1 MVVGKMKS
9 LAARLL
15 AMSPW
20 SKPRRLS
27 PSQDKHG
34 PGPVTESA
42 QAQLPAV
49 VGTEPGWL
57 RVLSS
62 DQLLAVVRAEKA
74 VDAMWRQS
82 HQSREVWERDLLP
95 AIHRYAAFVQL
106 MPASEAHHHAHAG
119 GLLSHTIEMVLAA
132 LTWRNAMLLPGGS
145 QIEEIDAQRDQWSY
159 VVFFAALLH
168 DIAKPMTDLRIQW
181 RCDGMADS
189 IRWTPAGGSL
199 VQITARRAAAEYLVD
214 FTPKSQRDYSAHGK
228 LAQLL
233 LSRIAPESALVFL
246 AQTPAAMDAL
256 EQYLSGQ
263 DRDSLVAQLVRRADQ
278 ASTQRAL
285 LSGHK
290 GRFPTATSKP
300 LIELLMQAITS
311 MLQAGTELPL
321 NRSGG
326 AAWVFEGAIWF
337 VAKRLADTVR
347 EWIKRNEPDETVPG
361 DSKNDRLFDTWQDYG
376 VIDLNPATGQAIW
389 HVTVQGEASEAAADR
404 GGYEHDLAMLR
415 FPLAKVF
422 SHESKYPAPM
432 QGRLVLRQKRND
444 EAGEGAASAQAVQLQ
459 IPAAGSGGKEDATGH
474 APEAAALPAS
484 PRAPAAAGAPK
495 APSKQELK
503 LAAVMREPAFRA
515 PSAAAKSPAMKS
527 ETGTA
532 HQPRKNDATPASP
545 RETPAPGRARAT
557 APAEAGPAIKEA
569 TVPGTVR
576 AAEPGPARQPENA
589 AVSAPPLAAG
599 PSIDFDPGDA
609 AYLLDQTDFLDEAET
624 AAAMRPKKGPRLPK
638 PARAR
643 EEGGAVREQSSEAA
657 AGLDA
662 AQASPEPPAP
672 TTARILSSEP
682 AAVPAPAATP
692 PLPVLPTR
700 RAASVASE
708 FRSLSDEL
716 DDLPTVVVR
725 ARSEPQAHRADEP
738 QPVLLLQQLPKID
751 GQERPAHEPSELALD
766 FMRWVQQGLVD
777 REIKFNETGAAVH
790 FVEQGM
796 ALVSPLIFKKFAQE
810 HADLAESPTELA
822 TKVQREVIKCGWH
835 LPAANRTNIVAFE
848 IYSRGDVKGRLSCVV
863 LVEPGRWVQP
873 VPPSNP
879 ALKMI

>member
-1 MVVGKMKS
+1 MKGVV
-9 LAARLL
+9 ARLADLLSRKNPRTLLQHAEVKL
-15 AMSPW
+15 A
-20 SKPRRLS
+20 
-27 PSQDKHG
+27 PSTGAHTNAG
-34 PGPVTESA
+34 
-42 QAQLPAV
+42 QLPTVA
-49 VGTEPGWL
+49 GTEPGWL

-290 GRFPTATSKP
+290 GRFPTSKSKP
-300 LIELLMQAITS
+300 LIDLLMQAITS

-337 VAKRLADTVR
+337 VAKRLADSVR
-347 EWIKRNEPDETVPG
+347 EWIKRNEPDEAVPG

-432 QGRLVLRQKRND
+432 QGRLVLRQKRKD
-444 EAGEGAASAQAVQLQ
+444 EAGEGGASTQAVQLQ
-459 IPAAGSGGKEDATGH
+459 IPAAGSGGKEDAAGH
-474 APEAAALPAS
+474 APEAAALPTS
-484 PRAPAAAGAPK
+484 PRAPAAAAAPK

-515 PSAAAKSPAMKS
+515 PSAAAKSSAMKS

-532 HQPRKNDATPASP
+532 HQSRKIDATPVSP
-545 RETPAPGRARAT
+545 RETPAPGRAPAQ
-557 APAEAGPAIKEA
+557 APAEAASAIKAEP
-569 TVPGTVR
+569 VPGSV
-576 AAEPGPARQPENA
+576 RQPENA
-589 AVSAPPLAAG
+589 AQPAPPPATG
-599 PSIDFDPGDA
+599 SSIDFDPGDA
-609 AYLLDQTDFLDEAET
+609 AYLLDQSDFLDEAET
-624 AAAMRPKKGPRLPK
+624 AAAMRPKKGPRPPK

-657 AGLDA
+657 AGLDE
-662 AQASPEPPAP
+662 AQATPEPPAP
-672 TTARILSSEP
+672 PTAQILSSEP
-682 AAVPAPAATP
+682 AAVPAPVATP
-692 PLPVLPTR
+692 PMPIPPTR
-700 RAASVASE
+700 RSASVASE

-725 ARSEPQAHRADEP
+725 ASTEPQTARTAEP
-738 QPVLLLQQLPKID
+738 QPVLLLQQLPKIE

-777 REIKFNETGAAVH
+777 RELKFNETGAAVH

>member
-1 MVVGKMKS
+1 MKS
-9 LAARLL
+9 FAARLL
-15 AMSPW
+15 AMTPW
-20 SKPRRLS
+20 SKQGGLLRQADRGRGS
-27 PSQDKHG
+27 DTIA
-34 PGPVTESA
+34 GPVTA
-42 QAQLPAV
+42 HVPV
-49 VGTEPGWL
+49 VAGTESGWL
-57 RVLSS
+57 RVLTS

-233 LSRIAPESALVFL
+233 LPRIAPESALVFL

-263 DRDSLVAQLVRRADQ
+263 DRESLVAQLVRRADQ

-290 GRFPTATSKP
+290 GRFPTSKSKP
-300 LIELLMQAITS
+300 LIDLLMQAITS

-337 VAKRLADTVR
+337 VAKRLADSVR
-347 EWIKRNEPDETVPG
+347 EWIKRNEPDEAVPG
-361 DSKNDRLFDTWQDYG
+361 GSKNDRLFDTWQDYG

-432 QGRLVLRQKRND
+432 QGRLVLRQKRKD
-444 EAGEGAASAQAVQLQ
+444 EAGDGGASAQAVQLQ
-459 IPAAGSGGKEDATGH
+459 IPAAGDGGKEDAAGH
-474 APEAAALPAS
+474 APEAAALPATA
-484 PRAPAAAGAPK
+484 RAPAAAAAPK

-503 LAAVMREPAFRA
+503 LAVVMREPAFRA
-515 PSAAAKSPAMKS
+515 PSVAAKSPLVKS
-527 ETGTA
+527 EAGTA
-532 HQPRKNDATPASP
+532 NQARKNDATPVSP
-545 RETPAPGRARAT
+545 RETPAPGRAPAR
-557 APAEAGPAIKEA
+557 APAEAGPATKAEP
-569 TVPGTVR
+569 VPGPV
-576 AAEPGPARQPENA
+576 RQPENA
-589 AVSAPPLAAG
+589 AVPAPPPAAG
-599 PSIDFDPGDA
+599 SSIDFDPGEA
-609 AYLLDQTDFLDEAET
+609 AYLLDQSDFLDEAET
-624 AAAMRPKKGPRLPK
+624 AAAMRPKKGPRPPK

-643 EEGGAVREQSSEAA
+643 EEGGAVREQSSEVA

-662 AQASPEPPAP
+662 AEASPEPPAP
-672 TTARILSSEP
+672 PTAQILSSET
-682 AAVPAPAATP
+682 AAVPAPSATP
-692 PLPVLPTR
+692 PTPVPPTR

-725 ARSEPQAHRADEP
+725 AKAEPQAQRAEEP
-738 QPVLLLQQLPKID
+738 QPVLLLQQLPRIE
-751 GQERPAHEPSELALD
+751 GQERPAHEPSELAMD

>member
-1 MVVGKMKS
+1 MRS
-9 LAARLL
+9 LAAKLL
-15 AMSPW
+15 AFFPGL
-20 SKPRRLS
+20 KNRGLPQREEELKG
-27 PSQDKHG
+27 PSAVAE
-34 PGPVTESA
+34 PASA
-42 QAQLPAV
+42 AMPTVA
-49 VGTEPGWL
+49 GTEPGWL
-57 RVLSS
+57 RVLTS

-95 AIHRYAAFVQL
+95 ALHRYAAFVQL

-233 LSRIAPESALVFL
+233 LPRIAPESALVFL

-290 GRFPTATSKP
+290 GRFPTSKSKP
-300 LIELLMQAITS
+300 LIDLLMKAINS

-337 VAKRLADTVR
+337 VAKRLADSVR
-347 EWIKRNEPDETVPG
+347 EWIKRNEPDEAVPG

-389 HVTVQGEASEAAADR
+389 HVTVQGETSEAAADR

-432 QGRLVLRQKRND
+432 QGRLVLRQKRKD
-444 EAGEGAASAQAVQLQ
+444 EAGEGGASAQAVQLQ
-459 IPAAGSGGKEDATGH
+459 IPAAGTVGKEDAAGH
-474 APEAAALPAS
+474 APEATALPATA
-484 PRAPAAAGAPK
+484 RAPAAAAAPK
-495 APSKQELK
+495 ATPSKQELK

-515 PSAAAKSPAMKS
+515 PSVAAKSLAVKS
-527 ETGTA
+527 EAGTA
-532 HQPRKNDATPASP
+532 HQARKNDATPVSP
-545 RETPAPGRARAT
+545 RETPPPGRAPAT
-557 APAEAGPAIKEA
+557 APAEAGPAIKAA
-569 TVPGTVR
+569 TVAGTVR
-576 AAEPGPARQPENA
+576 AAEPGPARPPENA
-589 AVSAPPLAAG
+589 AVPAPPPAAG
-599 PSIDFDPGDA
+599 SSIDFDPGEA
-609 AYLLDQTDFLDEAET
+609 AYLLDQSDFLDEAET

-638 PARAR
+638 PTRAR

-657 AGLDA
+657 AGLDT
-662 AQASPEPPAP
+662 AQATPEPPAP
-672 TTARILSSEP
+672 PAAQILSSET
-682 AAVPAPAATP
+682 AAVPAPSATP
-692 PLPVLPTR
+692 PTPMPPTR

-725 ARSEPQAHRADEP
+725 AKAEPQAHRADEP
-738 QPVLLLQQLPKID
+738 QPVLLLQQLPRIE
-751 GQERPAHEPSELALD
+751 GQERPAHEPSELAMD
-766 FMRWVQQGLVD
+766 FMQWVQQGLVD

-879 ALKMI
+879 ALKMV

>member
-1 MVVGKMKS
+1 MNSFAV
-9 LAARLL
+9 RLL
-15 AMSPW
+15 GVFSW
-20 SKPRRLS
+20 LKHRRL
-27 PSQDKHG
+27 
-34 PGPVTESA
+34 
-42 QAQLPAV
+42 LPAREELKGPSSV
-49 VGTEPGWL
+49 AEPASTAMPTVAGTEPGWL
-57 RVLSS
+57 RVLTS

-95 AIHRYAAFVQL
+95 ALHRYAAFVQL

-199 VQITARRAAAEYLVD
+199 VQITGRRAAAEYLVD

-233 LSRIAPESALVFL
+233 LPRIAPESALVFL

-290 GRFPTATSKP
+290 GRFPTSKSKP
-300 LIELLMQAITS
+300 LIDLLMQAINS
-311 MLQAGTELPL
+311 MLQAGTVLPL

-326 AAWVFEGAIWF
+326 AAWVFEGDIWF
-337 VAKRLADTVR
+337 VAKRLADSVR
-347 EWIKRNEPDETVPG
+347 EWIKRNEPDEAVPG

-432 QGRLVLRQKRND
+432 QGRLVLRQKRKD
-444 EAGEGAASAQAVQLQ
+444 EAGEGGASAQAVQLQ
-459 IPAAGSGGKEDATGH
+459 IPAAGH
-474 APEAAALPAS
+474 APEAAVLPANL
-484 PRAPAAAGAPK
+484 RAPAAAPK

-527 ETGTA
+527 EAGTA
-532 HQPRKNDATPASP
+532 HQARKNDATPVSP
-545 RETPAPGRARAT
+545 RETPPPGSAPAR
-557 APAEAGPAIKEA
+557 APAEAGPATK
-569 TVPGTVR
+569 
-576 AAEPGPARQPENA
+576 AEPVLGPVRQPENA
-589 AVSAPPLAAG
+589 AVPAPPPAAG
-599 PSIDFDPGDA
+599 SSIDFDPGEA
-609 AYLLDQTDFLDEAET
+609 AYLLDQSDFLDEAET
-624 AAAMRPKKGPRLPK
+624 AAAMRPKKGLRPPK

-672 TTARILSSEP
+672 PTSQILSSET
-682 AAVPAPAATP
+682 AAVPAPGAAPPTP
-692 PLPVLPTR
+692 VPPTR

-725 ARSEPQAHRADEP
+725 GKAEPQAHRADEP
-738 QPVLLLQQLPKID
+738 QPVLLLQQLPRIE
-751 GQERPAHEPSELALD
+751 GQERPAHEPSELAMD

>member
-1 MVVGKMKS
+1 MKS

-20 SKPRRLS
+20 SKHRRLLS
-27 PSQDKHG
+27 VEDKHG
-34 PGPVTESA
+34 PGALPESA
-42 QAQLPAV
+42 QAQMPTVA
-49 VGTEPGWL
+49 GTEPGWL
-57 RVLSS
+57 KVLTS

-95 AIHRYAAFVQL
+95 ALHRYAAFVQL

-233 LSRIAPESALVFL
+233 LPRIAPESALVFL

-290 GRFPTATSKP
+290 GRFPTSKSKP
-300 LIELLMQAITS
+300 LIDLLMQAITS

-337 VAKRLADTVR
+337 VAKRLADSVR
-347 EWIKRNEPDETVPG
+347 EWIKRNEPDEAVPG

-432 QGRLVLRQKRND
+432 QGRLVLRQKRKD
-444 EAGEGAASAQAVQLQ
+444 EAGEGGASAQAVQLQ
-459 IPAAGSGGKEDATGH
+459 IPAAGSGGKEDAAGH
-474 APEAAALPAS
+474 APEAAALPATA
-484 PRAPAAAGAPK
+484 RAPAAAAATK
-495 APSKQELK
+495 AAPSKQELK

-515 PSAAAKSPAMKS
+515 PSVAAKSPAVKS
-527 ETGTA
+527 EAGTA
-532 HQPRKNDATPASP
+532 HQARKNDATPVSS
-545 RETPAPGRARAT
+545 RETPAPGRAPAT
-557 APAEAGPAIKEA
+557 APAEAGPAIKGT

-589 AVSAPPLAAG
+589 AVPAPPPAAG

-609 AYLLDQTDFLDEAET
+609 AYLLDQSDFLVEAET
-624 AAAMRPKKGPRLPK
+624 AAAMRPKKGSRPPK
-638 PARAR
+638 PTRAR
-643 EEGGAVREQSSEAA
+643 EEGGAVREQLSEAA

-672 TTARILSSEP
+672 PTAQILSSET
-682 AAVPAPAATP
+682 AAVPAPSATP
-692 PLPVLPTR
+692 PTPVPPTR

-725 ARSEPQAHRADEP
+725 AKAEPQAHRADEP
-738 QPVLLLQQLPKID
+738 QPVLLLQQLPRIE
-751 GQERPAHEPSELALD
+751 GQERPAHEPSELAMD

>member
-1 MVVGKMKS
+1 MFEGKMKGF
-9 LAARLL
+9 AAQLL
-15 AMSPW
+15 AMLTWPKRS
-20 SKPRRLS
+20 SSLHHAE
-27 PSQDKHG
+27 DKQ
-34 PGPVTESA
+34 GPVAVPSPASA
-42 QAQLPAV
+42 QVPTVA
-49 VGTEPGWL
+49 GTEPGWL
-57 RVLSS
+57 RVLTS

-285 LSGHK
+285 LSGQK
-290 GRFPTATSKP
+290 GRFPTSKSKP
-300 LIELLMQAITS
+300 LIDLLMQAITG

-337 VAKRLADTVR
+337 VAKRLADSVR
-347 EWIKRNEPDETVPG
+347 EWIKRNEPDEAVPG

-376 VIDLNPATGQAIW
+376 VIDLNPATRQAIW

-432 QGRLVLRQKRND
+432 QGRLVLRQKRKD
-444 EAGEGAASAQAVQLQ
+444 EGGEGGASAQAVQLE
-459 IPAAGSGGKEDATGH
+459 IPAAGYV
-474 APEAAALPAS
+474 PEAAALPAS
-484 PRAPAAAGAPK
+484 PRAPAAAAAPK
-495 APSKQELK
+495 APSKQEMK

-515 PSAAAKSPAMKS
+515 PSIAAKSPAMKS

-532 HQPRKNDATPASP
+532 HQPRKNDATPVSP
-545 RETPAPGRARAT
+545 RETPAPGRAPAT
-557 APAEAGPAIKEA
+557 TRAEAGPAIKAA

-589 AVSAPPLAAG
+589 AVPAPPPAAG
-599 PSIDFDPGDA
+599 SSIDFDPGEA
-609 AYLLDQTDFLDEAET
+609 AYLLDQSDFLDEAET
-624 AAAMRPKKGPRLPK
+624 AAAMRSKKGPRPPK

-643 EEGGAVREQSSEAA
+643 EEGGAVREQSSETA

-662 AQASPEPPAP
+662 VQATPEPPVPP
-672 TTARILSSEP
+672 TAQILSSET
-682 AAVPAPAATP
+682 AAVTAPGATSP
-692 PLPVLPTR
+692 TPVPPTR

-725 ARSEPQAHRADEP
+725 AKAEPQAHRADEP
-738 QPVLLLQQLPKID
+738 QPVLLLQQLPRIE

-777 REIKFNETGAAVH
+777 RELKFNETGAAVH

>member
-1 MVVGKMKS
+1 MPSSVAEMKGVF
-9 LAARLL
+9 ARLADL
-15 AMSPW
+15 LFRKNSRNLLQHA
-20 SKPRRLS
+20 
-27 PSQDKHG
+27 
-34 PGPVTESA
+34 E
-42 QAQLPAV
+42 AQLAPSTGAHTNAGQAPTV
-49 VGTEPGWL
+49 AGSEPGWL

-95 AIHRYAAFVQL
+95 ALHRYAAFVQL

-119 GLLSHTIEMVLAA
+119 GLLSHTIEMLLAA

-233 LSRIAPESALVFL
+233 LPRIAPESALVFL

-290 GRFPTATSKP
+290 GRFPTSKSKP
-300 LIELLMQAITS
+300 LIDLMMQAITS

-326 AAWVFEGAIWF
+326 AAWVYEGAIWF
-337 VAKRLADTVR
+337 VAKRLADSVR
-347 EWIKRNEPDETVPG
+347 EWIKRNEPDEAVPG

-415 FPLAKVF
+415 FPLSKVF

-432 QGRLVLRQKRND
+432 QGRLVLRQKRKD
-444 EAGEGAASAQAVQLQ
+444 EAGEGGASARAVQLQ
-459 IPAAGSGGKEDATGH
+459 IPAAGSGGKGDAAGH
-474 APEAAALPAS
+474 APDAAALPAS
-484 PRAPAAAGAPK
+484 PRAPAAAPK

-532 HQPRKNDATPASP
+532 HQSRKIDAAPVSP
-545 RETPAPGRARAT
+545 RETPAPGRAPAK
-557 APAEAGPAIKEA
+557 APAEAGSAIKAEP
-569 TVPGTVR
+569 VPGPVR
-576 AAEPGPARQPENA
+576 QHENA
-589 AVSAPPLAAG
+589 AQPAPPPAAG
-599 PSIDFDPGDA
+599 SSIDFDPGDA
-609 AYLLDQTDFLDEAET
+609 AYLLDQSDFLDEAES
-624 AAAMRPKKGPRLPK
+624 AAAMRPKKGPRPPK

-643 EEGGAVREQSSEAA
+643 EEGSAVREQPSEAA
-657 AGLDA
+657 AGLDGV
-662 AQASPEPPAP
+662 QASPEPPAP
-672 TTARILSSEP
+672 PTAQFLSSES
-682 AAVPAPAATP
+682 AAVLAPGATP
-692 PLPVLPTR
+692 PMPVVPTR
-700 RAASVASE
+700 RAAGVASE

-725 ARSEPQAHRADEP
+725 ARTEQQTQRADEP
-738 QPVLLLQQLPKID
+738 QPVLLLQQLPKIED
-751 GQERPAHEPSELALD
+751 QDWPAHEPSELALD

-863 LVEPGRWVQP
+863 LTEPGRWVQP

-879 ALKMI
+879 ALKMV

>member
-1 MVVGKMKS
+1 MKS

-20 SKPRRLS
+20 SKHRRLL
-27 PSQDKHG
+27 PAEDKHR
-34 PGPVTESA
+34 PGAVAESA
-42 QAQLPAV
+42 QVQMPAV
-49 VGTEPGWL
+49 AGTEPGWL
-57 RVLSS
+57 RVLTS

-95 AIHRYAAFVQL
+95 ALHRYAAFVQL

-233 LSRIAPESALVFL
+233 LPRIAPESALVFL

-263 DRDSLVAQLVRRADQ
+263 DRESLVAQLVRRADQ

-290 GRFPTATSKP
+290 GRFPTSKSKP
-300 LIELLMQAITS
+300 LIDLLMQAITS

-337 VAKRLADTVR
+337 VAKRLADSVR
-347 EWIKRNEPDETVPG
+347 EWIKRNEPDEAVPG

-432 QGRLVLRQKRND
+432 QGRLVLRQKRKD
-444 EAGEGAASAQAVQLQ
+444 EAGEGGASAQAVQLQ
-459 IPAAGSGGKEDATGH
+459 IAAAGSGGEEDAAGH
-474 APEAAALPAS
+474 APEAAALPATA
-484 PRAPAAAGAPK
+484 RASAAAAAPK
-495 APSKQELK
+495 AAPSKQELK
-503 LAAVMREPAFRA
+503 LAEVMREPAFRA
-515 PSAAAKSPAMKS
+515 PSVAAKSLAVKS
-527 ETGTA
+527 EAGTA
-532 HQPRKNDATPASP
+532 HQARKNDSRPVSP
-545 RETPAPGRARAT
+545 RETPAPRRAPAT
-557 APAEAGPAIKEA
+557 TPAEAGPAIKGT
-569 TVPGTVR
+569 TVPGTAR
-576 AAEPGPARQPENA
+576 EAEPGPARQPENA
-589 AVSAPPLAAG
+589 AVPAPPPAAG
-599 PSIDFDPGDA
+599 SSIDFDPGEA
-609 AYLLDQTDFLDEAET
+609 AYLLDQSDFLDEAET
-624 AAAMRPKKGPRLPK
+624 AAAMRPKKGPRPLK

-672 TTARILSSEP
+672 PTAQILSSET
-682 AAVPAPAATP
+682 AAVPAPSATP
-692 PLPVLPTR
+692 PTPVPPTR

-725 ARSEPQAHRADEP
+725 ARTEPQAQRADEL
-738 QPVLLLQQLPKID
+738 QPVLLLQQLPRIE

-879 ALKMI
+879 ALKMV

>member
-1 MVVGKMKS
+1 MKS

-20 SKPRRLS
+20 SKHRRLL
-27 PSQDKHG
+27 PVEDKHG
-34 PGPVTESA
+34 PGAVAESA
-42 QAQLPAV
+42 QAQMPAV
-49 VGTEPGWL
+49 AGTEPGWL

-95 AIHRYAAFVQL
+95 ALHRYAAFVQL

-233 LSRIAPESALVFL
+233 LPRIAPEPALVFL

-290 GRFPTATSKP
+290 GRFPTSKSKP
-300 LIELLMQAITS
+300 LIDLLMHAITS

-337 VAKRLADTVR
+337 VAKRLADSVR
-347 EWIKRNEPDETVPG
+347 EWIKRNEPDEAVPG

-389 HVTVQGEASEAAADR
+389 HVSVQGEASEPAADR

-432 QGRLVLRQKRND
+432 QGRLVLRQKRKD
-444 EAGEGAASAQAVQLQ
+444 EAGEGGASAQVVQLQ
-459 IPAAGSGGKEDATGH
+459 IPAAGH
-474 APEAAALPAS
+474 APEAAALPAN
-484 PRAPAAAGAPK
+484 PRAPAAAAAPK

-532 HQPRKNDATPASP
+532 HQSRKIDAAPVSP
-545 RETPAPGRARAT
+545 RETPAPGRAPAK
-557 APAEAGPAIKEA
+557 APAEAGSAIKAEP
-569 TVPGTVR
+569 VPGPVR
-576 AAEPGPARQPENA
+576 QHENA
-589 AVSAPPLAAG
+589 AQPAPPPAAG
-599 PSIDFDPGDA
+599 SSIDFDPGDA
-609 AYLLDQTDFLDEAET
+609 AYLLDQSDFLDEAES
-624 AAAMRPKKGPRLPK
+624 AAAIRPKKGPRPPK

-643 EEGGAVREQSSEAA
+643 EEGGAGRGQSSEAA

-672 TTARILSSEP
+672 TTAHILSSEP
-682 AAVPAPAATP
+682 AAVPAPAAAP

-725 ARSEPQAHRADEP
+725 AKAEPQTHRADEP
-738 QPVLLLQQLPKID
+738 QPVLLLQQLPRIE

-766 FMRWVQQGLVD
+766 FMRWVQHGLVD

-835 LPAANRTNIVAFE
+835 LPAANRTNIIAFE

-863 LVEPGRWVQP
+863 LTEPGRWVQP

-879 ALKMI
+879 ALKMV

>member
-1 MVVGKMKS
+1 MKS

-20 SKPRRLS
+20 SKHRRQRQ
-27 PSQDKHG
+27 PAEDKLG
-34 PGPVTESA
+34 LGTVAESA
-42 QAQLPAV
+42 PTQMPAV
-49 VGTEPGWL
+49 AGTEPGWL

-82 HQSREVWERDLLP
+82 HQSREVWERDFLP

-290 GRFPTATSKP
+290 GRFPTSKSKP
-300 LIELLMQAITS
+300 LIDLLMQAITS
-311 MLQAGTELPL
+311 MLQAGTDLPL

-337 VAKRLADTVR
+337 VAKRLADSVR
-347 EWIKRNEPDETVPG
+347 EWIKRNEPDEAVPG
-361 DSKNDRLFDTWQDYG
+361 DAKNDRLFDTWQDYG
-376 VIDLNPATGQAIW
+376 VIDLNPTTGQAIW
-389 HVTVQGEASEAAADR
+389 HVTVQGEASEPVADR

-432 QGRLVLRQKRND
+432 QGRLILRQKRKD
-444 EAGEGAASAQAVQLQ
+444 EAGEGGASTQAVQLQ
-459 IPAAGSGGKEDATGH
+459 IPAAGSGGKEDAAGH
-474 APEAAALPAS
+474 APEAAAS
-484 PRAPAAAGAPK
+484 PRTPAAAAAPK
-495 APSKQELK
+495 VPSKQELK

-527 ETGTA
+527 ATGTA
-532 HQPRKNDATPASP
+532 HQAGKIDATPVSP
-545 RETPAPGRARAT
+545 RDTPAPGRAPAT
-557 APAEAGPAIKEA
+557 APAEAGPAIKAEP
-569 TVPGTVR
+569 VPGTAR
-576 AAEPGPARQPENA
+576 AAEPGATRQPENA
-589 AVSAPPLAAG
+589 AVPAPPPAASS
-599 PSIDFDPGDA
+599 SIDFDPGDA
-609 AYLLDQTDFLDEAET
+609 AYLLDQSDFLDEAET
-624 AAAMRPKKGPRLPK
+624 AAAMRPKKGPRPPK
-638 PARAR
+638 PPRAR
-643 EEGGAVREQSSEAA
+643 VEGSAVREQSSQAA
-657 AGLDA
+657 AGLDE
-662 AQASPEPPAP
+662 AQATPEPPAQP
-672 TTARILSSEP
+672 TAQIISSEP
-682 AAVPAPAATP
+682 AAVSTPEATP
-692 PLPVLPTR
+692 PTPVPPTR
-700 RAASVASE
+700 RATSVASE
-708 FRSLSDEL
+708 YRSLSDEL

-725 ARSEPQAHRADEP
+725 SRPEPQAARSDDP
-738 QPVLLLQQLPKID
+738 QPVLLLQQLPKIE

-796 ALVSPLIFKKFAQE
+796 ALVSPLIFKKFSQE
-810 HADLAESPTELA
+810 NADLAESPTELA
-822 TKVQREVIKCGWH
+822 IKVQREVIKCGWH